1 MTKAKPG
8 SVSGG
13 TLRTDDLIDIF
24 LDFLQLHDHP
34 YYLSLRE
41 KYEEILTHE
50 DTREEYMEYLL
61 NEDIFDAMQDLS
73 QEGHYFGAHPGDG
86 ADFGYWEIEED

>member
-8 SVSGG
+8 SVSWG
-13 TLRTDDLIDIF
+13 TLRTDDLIDSF
-24 LDFLQLHDHP
+24 LDFLELHKHP
-34 YYLSLRE
+34 RYSGLRDE
-41 KYEEILTHE
+41 YEEILTHE

-73 QEGHYFGAHPGDG
+73 QGGTDQSEGGKTASRFNSRR
-86 ADFGYWEIEED
+86 I

>member
-8 SVSGG
+8 SVSWG
-13 TLRTDDLIDIF
+13 TLRTDDLIDSF
-24 LDFLQLHDHP
+24 LDFLELHKHP
-34 YYLSLRE
+34 RYSGLRDE
-41 KYEEILTHE
+41 YEEILTHE

-73 QEGHYFGAHPGDG
+73 PEGHYFCAHPGDG